1 MICTRDAAG
10 KNGSEVNVGGGG
22 ESLSPPLSLVS
33 ARGFA
38 QRLPRPNK
46 VTSHKAGNGHGNT
59 GRTVC
64 AAPSRP
70 CTTSDLRSSA
80 RRWNSVRTA
89 PR

>member
-22 ESLSPPLSLVS
+22 ESLSPPLSLLS

-46 VTSHKAGNGHGNT
+46 VTSHKATEEFYNKISAADKT
-59 GRTVC
+59 LSLFEVC
-64 AAPSRP
+64 A
-70 CTTSDLRSSA
+70 
-80 RRWNSVRTA
+80 
-89 PR
+89 PRFCSIA